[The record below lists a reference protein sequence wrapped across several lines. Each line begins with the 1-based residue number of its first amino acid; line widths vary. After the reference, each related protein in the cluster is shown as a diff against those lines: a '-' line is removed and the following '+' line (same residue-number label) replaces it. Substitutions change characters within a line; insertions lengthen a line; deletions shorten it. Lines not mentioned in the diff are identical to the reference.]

1 MGISSNQARFLA
13 LTSRQVDLENRVQQ
27 ICQRRLRLSSEL
39 EKVATD
45 YNNQIGNRQM
55 FTFNSSNSGIREL
68 SISGIQSLKDTNGKN
83 YILTNFVD
91 SADDDYYSGIRFTT
105 GVGFEVAYHS
115 FGDDHNKV
123 ISLQSLGLSTSVTES
138 EALDVAIRSGVL
150 VIMTESD
157 SFTQEVQKISY
168 TSVYDGTTNSNTAK
182 NCELRDWRTLPDIAD
197 ELYKG
202 DDVAAENKY
211 DRTIAQVNAQDKKL
225 QLEQSSIEVE
235 YKAVTSEKEAVKK
248 ILDTNASASFKYF
261 S

>member
-45 YNNQIGNRQM
+45 YNNNIGNRQM
-55 FTFNSSNSGIREL
+55 FTYNTSNSGISHL
-68 SISGIQSLKDTNGKN
+68 SVSGIEGLKDTNGNAYKLL
-83 YILTNFVD
+83 YDTTPT
-91 SADDDYYSGIRFTT
+91 ATTRAYSGVTT
-105 GVGFEVAYHS
+105 GT
-115 FGDDHNKV
+115 
-123 ISLQSLGLSTSVTES
+123 LSTDSTGILSINGAATTYNVGLKSYAAGATTEPALL
-138 EALDVAIRSGVL
+138 EAAIRAGV
-150 VIMTESD
+150 ITISTEKD
-157 SFTQEVQKISY
+157 QYTQTSY
-168 TSVYDGTTNSNTAK
+168 TVGAK
-182 NCELRDWRTLPDIAD
+182 DYELTDWRTLPVIAD

-202 DDVAAENKY
+202 DDVDAENKY

-248 ILDTNASASFKYF
+248 ILDTNAASSFKYF

>member
-45 YNNQIGNRQM
+45 YNNQIGNRKM
-55 FTFNSSNSGIREL
+55 FTYNTSNSGISQL
-68 SISGIQSLKDTNGKN
+68 SLTGIEALKDTNGNTYKVVTMN
-83 YILTNFVD
+83 SDAAEYANMVWVPGSGFDPYINGDGPANLVTLT
-91 SADDDYYSGIRFTT
+91 
-105 GVGFEVAYHS
+105 
-115 FGDDHNKV
+115 
-123 ISLQSLGLSTSVTES
+123 QLGLPASAS
-138 EALDVAIRSGVL
+138 EAEALEAAIRSGAVS
-150 VIMTESD
+150 IATKSD
-157 SFTQEVQKISY
+157 AFTQSAVAVRDKDNDLGNY
-168 TSVYDGTTNSNTAK
+168 LGNY
-182 NCELRDWRTLPDIAD
+182 ELRDWRTLPDIAD

-248 ILDTNASASFKYF
+248 ILDTNASSSFKYF

>member
-45 YNNQIGNRQM
+45 YNNNIGNRQLY
-55 FTFNSSNSGIREL
+55 TYNTSNSGISQL
-68 SISGIQSLKDTNGKN
+68 SLTGANAISTLKDTNGN
-83 YILTNFVD
+83 SYQAVAQN
-91 SADDDYYSGIRFTT
+91 SADSNKYTT
-105 GVGFEVAYHS
+105 GLAWSSGTGFTVTTNGTAGTS
-115 FGDDHNKV
+115 ITLAN
-123 ISLQSLGLSTSVTES
+123 LGLPTTASESV
-138 EALDVAIRSGVL
+138 ALDAAIRSGLITIVS
-150 VIMTESD
+150 VADTY
-157 SFTQEVQKISY
+157 TQSP
-168 TSVYDGTTNSNTAK
+168 TSVGTSTAAAPATGGH
-182 NCELRDWRTLPDIAD
+182 ELLDWRTLPVIAD
-197 ELYKG
+197 ELFKG

-248 ILDTNASASFKYF
+248 ILDTNAASSFKYF